1 MHKHLHS
8 AGEAAATGL
17 KAIGCL
23 AVEGKVFIH
32 LIYDNIKGYH
42 KSWWPSLE
50 SCTSL
55 ESRTATMLLM
65 QRGVNAGAF
74 DGVEYEQ

>member
-17 KAIGCL
+17 KAIGHL

-32 LIYDNIKGYH
+32 LIYDNVNQYH
-42 KSWWPSLE
+42 KSWPP
-50 SCTSL
+50 SL
-55 ESRTATMLLM
+55 ESRTSLKSGTAVMLLI

-74 DGVEYEQ
+74 DGVEYE